1 MASFKE
7 VIIFLIDPWVFMFGS
22 LAHLPPTIL
31 RLLFA
36 GNFSALLSP
45 SRLQIAWFGSF
56 WSVAG
61 PGVRETGKTR
71 VVPLLEGRVKRG
83 KVFPKSDKTVEEGC
97 NRLRGTVLEIGPGT
111 GLWVSLFADTELMS
125 PVSKIYGVEPNCDV
139 HHELE
144 QRVVAAGL
152 SDRYEIVPWGIED
165 LATSGHIA
173 PESLDCIVSVLCLC
187 SIPEPDKNICELFRY
202 LKPGGTWFVYEH
214 VRCESK
220 MLRKSGL
227 FMRWYQ
233 GGFRFSSAL
242 STPLLPSA
250 WQLTVSFDCKLWTGG
265 R

>member
-1 MASFKE
+1 MALYKK
-7 VIIFLIDPWVFMFGS
+7 ILLFLVDPWVFMLKS
-22 LAHLPPTIL
+22 LAHLPSTIL
-31 RLLFA
+31 RLLIA

-45 SRLQIAWFGSF
+45 SRVQTAWFGSF

-61 PGVRETGKTR
+61 PGVRETGKAR
-71 VVPLLEGRVKRG
+71 VVPLLEGRVKHG
-83 KVFPKSDKTVEEGC
+83 KVLPKSDKTVEEGG
-97 NRLRGTVLEIGPGT
+97 NRLRGTVLEVGPGT
-111 GLWVSLFADTELMS
+111 GMWVSLFADIQLTS
-125 PVSKIYGVEPNCDV
+125 PVLKIYGVEPNRDV
-139 HHELE
+139 HHELK

-152 SDRYEIVPWGIED
+152 SDRYEIVPRGIED
-165 LATSGHIA
+165 LAISGDIA

-187 SIPEPDKNICELFRY
+187 SIPEPDKNIRELFRY

-233 GGFRFSSAL
+233 GGFRLFFAFPAS
-242 STPLLPSA
+242 LLASA
-250 WQLTVSFDCKLWTGG
+250 WPLTASFDCKLWTGG